1 MIKNVIFDWSGT
13 LSNNLHSF
21 QYVCRSVFQKY
32 GIPEISLDEIRQ
44 NFDTPYMKFWNK
56 YLPEYSKDEQDELYA
71 KLIHE
76 AEPAFLYEGVKE
88 TMQNLKNKNI
98 RMFII
103 SSDPLSKLYEEIK
116 TGGLSDYFE
125 EILGKIHEKEDVI
138 PKIVDKYLLNNSET
152 YYIGDTC
159 GDIEAGKKSEIGTV
173 AISWGYQHRE
183 ILKKS
188 NPDYLIDKITELKNI
203 I

>member
-1 MIKNVIFDWSGT
+1 MKNIIFDWSGT

-21 QYVCRSVFQKY
+21 QYVCRNVFQKY
-32 GIPEISLDEIRQ
+32 GIPEISLEEIRQ

-88 TMQNLKNKNI
+88 IMQNLKNKNV

-103 SSDPLSKLYEEIK
+103 SSDPLSKLREEIE
-116 TGGLSDYFE
+116 TGGLNDYFE
-125 EILGKIHEKEDVI
+125 EILGKIHEKEEVI
-138 PKIVDKYLLNNSET
+138 PEIVNKYLLNISET
-152 YYIGDTC
+152 YYIGDTR
-159 GDIEAGKKSEIGTV
+159 GDIEAGKKAGVKTIG
-173 AISWGYQHRE
+173 ISWGYQHKD
-183 ILKKS
+183 ILVKS
-188 NPDYLIDKITELKNI
+188 NPDHIIDKITELKNI